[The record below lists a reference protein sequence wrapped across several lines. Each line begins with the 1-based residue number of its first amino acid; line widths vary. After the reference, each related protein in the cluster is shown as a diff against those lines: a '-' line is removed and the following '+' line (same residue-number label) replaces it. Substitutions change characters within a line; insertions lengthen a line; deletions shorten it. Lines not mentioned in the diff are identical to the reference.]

1 MIKNIFISFILL
13 LTLPFTL
20 SAQMRTIT
28 GKVLD
33 GDFDNTPLIGAT
45 VKVVND
51 DESAPVLGTATDIDG
66 KFTLDVPTVATEL
79 SVTFIGYETEFVK
92 LVPEKSEYTVVL
104 RSNSNKINEVVITGY
119 QNIERRRLTSA
130 VKS

>member
-92 LVPEKSEYTVVL
+92 LVPEKSE
-104 RSNSNKINEVVITGY
+104 
-119 QNIERRRLTSA
+119 
-130 VKS
+130 